1 MATFNNGYLLTP
13 LTPSMPLGPPILDKI
28 ETLPATP
35 PDSAELCAAER
46 SFKVDSKSVRRA
58 LHVVSTERDALTH
71 LETLYATSA
80 SAQAGLSESISL
92 VLASQSQHGKVVFT
106 GVGKSGWIA
115 QKLVAT
121 FNSLGIVAIF
131 LHPIEALH
139 GDLGVVRPNDVVIMI
154 TFSGKTQ
161 ELLTLLPHIPS
172 YVPLVVMTSHLS
184 PETCPLL
191 RSPRRH
197 GSTNVLLSAPIH
209 ISEKDTFGMSAPT
222 TSTTVAIALGDSL
235 ALAVAERM
243 HAPPHHRTTAEVFA
257 ANHPGGA
264 IGATNALSLPS
275 ERKMSDLAVRVDQL
289 HLVPDPPTGRVRSF
303 DVLLAA
309 VRSPKGWVRL
319 SPDHIIAPRRCARL
333 TDSDIEVNSYSDSLG
348 PLVIE
353 RTDWISVIG
362 DCTIEECRQWII
374 KMRTEGDARGRYFL
388 RPGTILGIVD
398 GQSQKSGV
406 VEIEDVVGEDFC
418 GTL

>member
-1 MATFNNGYLLTP
+1 MATFNNGCLLTP
-13 LTPSMPLGPPILDKI
+13 LTPSLPICPPIFDKI
-28 ETLPATP
+28 ETLPVTP

-46 SFKVDSKSVRRA
+46 SFKVDSRSVRKA

-71 LETLYATSA
+71 LETLYAS
-80 SAQAGLSESISL
+80 SIRAQAALSESISL
-92 VLASQSQHGKVVFT
+92 ILASQSQHGKVVFT

-121 FNSLGIVAIF
+121 FNSLGIVAVF
-131 LHPIEALH
+131 LHPTEALH
-139 GDLGVVRPNDVVIMI
+139 GDLGVIRPHDVVIMI

-172 YVPLVVMTSHLS
+172 YVPLMVMTSHLL
-184 PETCPLL
+184 PERCPLL
-191 RSPRRH
+191 TNPRRT
-197 GSTNVLLSAPIH
+197 GSHNILLSAPVH
-209 ISEKDTFGMSAPT
+209 IPEKDTFGLSAPT

-243 HAPPHHRTTAEVFA
+243 HAPPHRSTAEVFA

-264 IGATNALSLPS
+264 IGAANASVSAS
-275 ERKMSDLAVRVDQL
+275 ERRMSDLAIRVDEL
-289 HLVPDPPTGRVRSF
+289 HTVPTPSDGAIRSF
-303 DVLLAA
+303 GVLLTA
-309 VRSPKGWVRL
+309 VRSPKGWVKL
-319 SPDHIIAPRRCARL
+319 SSDHVIAPRRCSRL
-333 TDSDIEVNSYSDSLG
+333 LDPSIEVKSYTDDWG
-348 PLVIE
+348 PLVVE

-362 DCTIEECRQWII
+362 DCTVEECKQWIV
-374 KMRTEGDARGRYFL
+374 KMRTEGDARGRLFL

-398 GQSQKSGV
+398 EQSQKSGV
-406 VEIEDVVGEDFC
+406 VEIEDIVGEDFC

>member
-1 MATFNNGYLLTP
+1 MATFNNGCLLTP
-13 LTPSMPLGPPILDKI
+13 LTPSLPIGPPILDKI
-28 ETLPATP
+28 ETLPVTP

-46 SFKVDSKSVRRA
+46 SFRVDSRSVRRA

-71 LETLYATSA
+71 LETLYASSTR
-80 SAQAGLSESISL
+80 AQASLSESISL
-92 VLASQSQHGKVVFT
+92 ILASQSQHGKVVFT

-121 FNSLGIVAIF
+121 FNSLGIVAVF
-131 LHPIEALH
+131 LHPTEALH
-139 GDLGVVRPNDVVIMI
+139 GDLGIIRPHDVVIMV
-154 TFSGKTQ
+154 TFSGKTP

-172 YVPLVVMTSHLS
+172 YVPLMVMTSHLL
-184 PETCPLL
+184 PERCPLL
-191 RSPRRH
+191 TSPRRIE
-197 GSTNVLLSAPIH
+197 SQNILLSAPIH
-209 ISEKDTFGMSAPT
+209 IPEKDTFGLSAPT

-235 ALAVAERM
+235 ALAVADRL
-243 HAPPHHRTTAEVFA
+243 HAPPHRSTAEVFA

-264 IGATNALSLPS
+264 IGANNSTTPTTD
-275 ERKMSDLAVRVDQL
+275 RKMSDLGVRVDEL
-289 HLVPDPPTGRVRSF
+289 HMVPGSPTGKVQSF
-303 DVLLAA
+303 DVLLTA

-319 SPDHIIAPRRCARL
+319 SPNHVIAPRRCARL
-333 TDSDIEVNSYSDSLG
+333 LDPNIEVKSFTDDLG

-353 RTDWISVIG
+353 RTDWISVVG
-362 DCTIEECRQWII
+362 DCTVEECRQWII
-374 KMRTEGDARGRYFL
+374 KMRTEGDGRGRHFL

-398 GQSQKSGV
+398 GHSQKSGV